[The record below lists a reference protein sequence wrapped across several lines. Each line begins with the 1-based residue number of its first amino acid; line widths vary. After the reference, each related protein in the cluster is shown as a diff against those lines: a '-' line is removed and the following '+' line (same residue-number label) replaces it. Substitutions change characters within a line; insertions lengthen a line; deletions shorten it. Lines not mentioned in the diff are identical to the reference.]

1 MYICKLFITCG
12 EQRSG
17 DRSKQILVAE
27 LPFMKRRE
35 LNEGEDLLPPL
46 LLSNPV
52 SYLRCPR
59 SLHFYCW
66 SLILIHIWLSPL

>member
-35 LNEGEDLLPPL
+35 LNEGEDLLPP
-46 LLSNPV
+46 SMYDPV
-52 SYLRCPR
+52 S
-59 SLHFYCW
+59 
-66 SLILIHIWLSPL
+66 